1 MVIGRVFRR
10 GLVAAAIVAGGA
22 ASANA
27 EHLRIE
33 IKVFGMD
40 CATCAH
46 GLTVAMKK
54 LEGVETVDIS
64 LNKSAAQLTLR
75 EGNRVTID
83 QLRTIIKR
91 NGFTPKE
98 AVVTT
103 IAVPARK
110 SGDVV
115 LEVRGQASIMT
126 VAPGSTPAALK
137 TLTEAAASAAAPHL
151 VSGTISQKAD
161 GAEQI
166 VVASAAPKP

>member
-1 MVIGRVFRR
+1 
-10 GLVAAAIVAGGA
+10 
-22 ASANA
+22 
-27 EHLRIE
+27 
-33 IKVFGMD
+33 MD

-64 LNKSAAQLTLR
+64 LNKSAAELTLR

-103 IAVPARK
+103 IGVPARK
-110 SGDVV
+110 TGGLV
-115 LEVRGQASIMT
+115 LEVRGQPSVLAI
-126 VAPGSTPAALK
+126 APGGTAPAAIK
-137 TLTEAAASAAAPHL
+137 ILTEAAAGTPAPH
-151 VSGTISQKAD
+151 VVTGTISQKAD

-166 VVASAAPKP
+166 VVASASPKP

>member
-1 MVIGRVFRR
+1 MLIGRVVRR
-10 GLVAAAIVAGGA
+10 GLVAAAIVAGAA

-54 LEGVETVDIS
+54 LQGVETVDIS

-75 EGNRVTID
+75 EGNQVTIE

-103 IAVPARK
+103 IGLPSRK
-110 SGDVV
+110 SGGVT
-115 LEVRGQASIMT
+115 LEIRGQPSTLAI
-126 VAPGSTPAALK
+126 APGSTPAAVK
-137 TLTEAAASAAAPHL
+137 ALTEAAARVAAPHV
-151 VSGTISQKAD
+151 VSGTVSQKAD
-161 GAEQI
+161 GTEQI